1 QAYVGYAVYAALAD
15 RSEPLA
21 MVAGGWVGITA
32 AAASASLQL
41 GTAPAFGG
49 ELLSVVAVMVGGHAV
64 LGLGEGL
71 LTLVGYRLLA
81 RTGVETGERSPVGVR
96 A

>member
-1 QAYVGYAVYAALAD
+1 
-15 RSEPLA
+15 
-21 MVAGGWVGITA
+21 
-32 AAASASLQL
+32 
-41 GTAPAFGG
+41 
-49 ELLSVVAVMVGGHAV
+49 MVGGHAV

>member
-1 QAYVGYAVYAALAD
+1 MPPGPELLQVPAHAGEFLLAQLGQLTIAH
-15 RSEPLA
+15 SLQ
-21 MVAGGWVGITA
+21 GQHGGITGRQRHH
-32 AAASASLQL
+32 L
-41 GTAPAFGG
+41 
-49 ELLSVVAVMVGGHAV
+49 GGHAV

-81 RTGVETGERSPVGVR
+81 RTGVETGERSPEGIS